1 MPQIVNKS
9 YFNKQN
15 ILYIPLASEAPLPS
29 AVTST
34 PNDGTYI
41 DALCI
46 EIEKTIL
53 VNALGLTTY
62 NELQLALADID
73 NPLNASYKKL
83 VNGDE
88 YDGKI
93 WVGLKYDL
101 SLIAN
106 AVWIEYVMQKN
117 TNLSA
122 VGNSQVNLEKG
133 NLVTPMYKIAN
144 ASASF
149 IKQYQGEYLNEPYV
163 NGIFVDWLGNNEGVY
178 VSLYRIVVK
187 NPEKISNI
195 IEDMEAS
202 NIIYTMDIIDYDK
215 ISNDKLKSYVD
226 SEGEII
232 FLSDDE
238 GGVLLT
244 TNKLEDKLR
253 DLKKAFS
260 KLKESASRNPDDD
273 IVIDATIQRFEFTY
287 ELSWKLMKAYLEY
300 NGNLE
305 ATSPRKAIKESFK
318 EGLIEDGAQ
327 WLDMLQDRNR
337 TSHTY
342 DENCAIEIFN
352 NIKEVI
358 Y

>member
-9 YFNKQN
+9 YFNNQN

-41 DALCI
+41 DSLCI

-53 VNALGLTTY
+53 ANALGLTTY

-73 NPLNASYKKL
+73 NPINASYKKL

-133 NLVTPMYKIAN
+133 TLVTPMYKIAN
-144 ASASF
+144 ASVSF
-149 IKQYQGEYLNEPYV
+149 IKQYQGEYLNEPIV
-163 NGIFVDWLGNNEGVY
+163 IGNFIDWQGCDDSVE
-178 VSLYRIVVK
+178 VSLYR
-187 NPEKISNI
+187 
-195 IEDMEAS
+195 
-202 NIIYTMDIIDYDK
+202 Y
-215 ISNDKLKSYVD
+215 
-226 SEGEII
+226 
-232 FLSDDE
+232 LSD
-238 GGVLLT
+238 
-244 TNKLEDKLR
+244 
-253 DLKKAFS
+253 KKADFPNVDLN
-260 KLKESASRNPDDD
+260 KFK
-273 IVIDATIQRFEFTY
+273 FY
-287 ELSWKLMKAYLEY
+287 EQI
-300 NGNLE
+300 N
-305 ATSPRKAIKESFK
+305 SF
-318 EGLIEDGAQ
+318 GI
-327 WLDMLQDRNR
+327 
-337 TSHTY
+337 
-342 DENCAIEIFN
+342 
-352 NIKEVI
+352 
-358 Y
+358 

>member
-41 DALCI
+41 DNLCI

-133 NLVTPMYKIAN
+133 TLVTPMYKIAN

-149 IKQYQGEYLNEPYV
+149 IKQYQGEYLDKPIVIGNF
-163 NGIFVDWLGNNEGVY
+163 IDWQGCLDGVE
-178 VSLYRIVVK
+178 VSLYR
-187 NPEKISNI
+187 
-195 IEDMEAS
+195 
-202 NIIYTMDIIDYDK
+202 Y
-215 ISNDKLKSYVD
+215 
-226 SEGEII
+226 
-232 FLSDDE
+232 LSDKKTDFPN
-238 GGVLLT
+238 VDL
-244 TNKLEDKLR
+244 NKFK
-253 DLKKAFS
+253 F
-260 KLKESASRNPDDD
+260 
-273 IVIDATIQRFEFTY
+273 Y
-287 ELSWKLMKAYLEY
+287 EQI
-300 NGNLE
+300 N
-305 ATSPRKAIKESFK
+305 SF
-318 EGLIEDGAQ
+318 GI
-327 WLDMLQDRNR
+327 
-337 TSHTY
+337 
-342 DENCAIEIFN
+342 
-352 NIKEVI
+352 
-358 Y
+358 

>member
-133 NLVTPMYKIAN
+133 TLVTPMYKIAN

-149 IKQYQGEYLNEPYV
+149 IKQYQGEYLNEPFV
-163 NGIFVDWLGNNEGVY
+163 NGIFVDWQGGDDSVE
-178 VSLYRIVVK
+178 VSLYR
-187 NPEKISNI
+187 
-195 IEDMEAS
+195 
-202 NIIYTMDIIDYDK
+202 Y
-215 ISNDKLKSYVD
+215 
-226 SEGEII
+226 
-232 FLSDDE
+232 LSDKKIDFPN
-238 GGVLLT
+238 VDL
-244 TNKLEDKLR
+244 NKFK
-253 DLKKAFS
+253 F
-260 KLKESASRNPDDD
+260 
-273 IVIDATIQRFEFTY
+273 Y
-287 ELSWKLMKAYLEY
+287 EQL
-300 NGNLE
+300 N
-305 ATSPRKAIKESFK
+305 SF
-318 EGLIEDGAQ
+318 GI
-327 WLDMLQDRNR
+327 
-337 TSHTY
+337 
-342 DENCAIEIFN
+342 
-352 NIKEVI
+352 
-358 Y
+358 

>member
-1 MPQIVNKS
+1 MPQIVSKS

-34 PNDGTYI
+34 PNNGTYI

-133 NLVTPMYKIAN
+133 TLVTPMYKIAN

-149 IKQYQGEYLNEPYV
+149 IKQYQGKILDEPIV
-163 NGIFVDWLGNNEGVY
+163 IGNFIDWQGGDDSVE
-178 VSLYRIVVK
+178 VSLYR
-187 NPEKISNI
+187 
-195 IEDMEAS
+195 
-202 NIIYTMDIIDYDK
+202 Y
-215 ISNDKLKSYVD
+215 
-226 SEGEII
+226 
-232 FLSDDE
+232 LSDKKTDFPN
-238 GGVLLT
+238 VDL
-244 TNKLEDKLR
+244 NKFK
-253 DLKKAFS
+253 F
-260 KLKESASRNPDDD
+260 
-273 IVIDATIQRFEFTY
+273 Y
-287 ELSWKLMKAYLEY
+287 EQI
-300 NGNLE
+300 N
-305 ATSPRKAIKESFK
+305 SF
-318 EGLIEDGAQ
+318 GI
-327 WLDMLQDRNR
+327 
-337 TSHTY
+337 
-342 DENCAIEIFN
+342 
-352 NIKEVI
+352 
-358 Y
+358 

>member
-1 MPQIVNKS
+1 MPQIVSKS

-41 DALCI
+41 DNLCI

-53 VNALGLTTY
+53 VNALGLPTY

-101 SLIAN
+101 SLIAQ
-106 AVWIEYVMQKN
+106 AVWMEYVMQKN

-133 NLVTPMYKIAN
+133 TLVTPMYKIAN

-149 IKQYQGEYLNEPYV
+149 IKQYQGEYLNEPIV
-163 NGIFVDWLGNNEGVY
+163 IGNFIDWQGCDDSVE
-178 VSLYRIVVK
+178 VSLYR
-187 NPEKISNI
+187 
-195 IEDMEAS
+195 
-202 NIIYTMDIIDYDK
+202 Y
-215 ISNDKLKSYVD
+215 
-226 SEGEII
+226 
-232 FLSDDE
+232 LSDKKTDFPN
-238 GGVLLT
+238 VDL
-244 TNKLEDKLR
+244 NKFK
-253 DLKKAFS
+253 F
-260 KLKESASRNPDDD
+260 
-273 IVIDATIQRFEFTY
+273 Y
-287 ELSWKLMKAYLEY
+287 EQINYF
-300 NGNLE
+300 G
-305 ATSPRKAIKESFK
+305 I
-318 EGLIEDGAQ
+318 
-327 WLDMLQDRNR
+327 
-337 TSHTY
+337 
-342 DENCAIEIFN
+342 
-352 NIKEVI
+352 
-358 Y
+358 

>member
-1 MPQIVNKS
+1 MPQIVSKS

-62 NELQLALADID
+62 NELQLAIADEFT
-73 NPLNASYKKL
+73 NPLYASYDKL

-106 AVWIEYVMQKN
+106 AVWIDYVMQKN

-133 NLVTPMYKIAN
+133 TLVTPMYKIAN

-149 IKQYQGEYLNEPYV
+149 IKQYQGEYLNEPIV
-163 NGIFVDWLGNNEGVY
+163 IGNFIDWQGCNDSVE
-178 VSLYRIVVK
+178 VSLYR
-187 NPEKISNI
+187 
-195 IEDMEAS
+195 
-202 NIIYTMDIIDYDK
+202 Y
-215 ISNDKLKSYVD
+215 
-226 SEGEII
+226 
-232 FLSDDE
+232 LSDKKTDFPN
-238 GGVLLT
+238 VDL
-244 TNKLEDKLR
+244 NKFK
-253 DLKKAFS
+253 F
-260 KLKESASRNPDDD
+260 
-273 IVIDATIQRFEFTY
+273 Y
-287 ELSWKLMKAYLEY
+287 EQI
-300 NGNLE
+300 N
-305 ATSPRKAIKESFK
+305 SF
-318 EGLIEDGAQ
+318 GI
-327 WLDMLQDRNR
+327 
-337 TSHTY
+337 
-342 DENCAIEIFN
+342 
-352 NIKEVI
+352 
-358 Y
+358 

>member
-106 AVWIEYVMQKN
+106 AVWIEYVIQKN

-122 VGNSQVNLEKG
+122 VGNSQVNVEKG
-133 NLVTPMYKIAN
+133 TLVTPMYKIAN

-149 IKQYQGEYLNEPYV
+149 IKQYQGEYLNEPFV
-163 NGIFVDWLGNNEGVY
+163 NGIFVDWQGGDDSVE
-178 VSLYRIVVK
+178 VSLYR
-187 NPEKISNI
+187 
-195 IEDMEAS
+195 
-202 NIIYTMDIIDYDK
+202 Y
-215 ISNDKLKSYVD
+215 
-226 SEGEII
+226 
-232 FLSDDE
+232 LSDKKTDFPN
-238 GGVLLT
+238 VDL
-244 TNKLEDKLR
+244 NKFK
-253 DLKKAFS
+253 F
-260 KLKESASRNPDDD
+260 
-273 IVIDATIQRFEFTY
+273 Y
-287 ELSWKLMKAYLEY
+287 EQI
-300 NGNLE
+300 N
-305 ATSPRKAIKESFK
+305 SF
-318 EGLIEDGAQ
+318 GI
-327 WLDMLQDRNR
+327 
-337 TSHTY
+337 
-342 DENCAIEIFN
+342 
-352 NIKEVI
+352 
-358 Y
+358 

>member
-1 MPQIVNKS
+1 MPQIVSKS

-41 DALCI
+41 DNLCI

-73 NPLNASYKKL
+73 NPLYASYKKL

-133 NLVTPMYKIAN
+133 TLVTPMYKIAN

-149 IKQYQGEYLNEPYV
+149 IKQYQGQYLDEPIV
-163 NGIFVDWLGNNEGVY
+163 IGNFIDWQGCLDGVE
-178 VSLYRIVVK
+178 VSLYR
-187 NPEKISNI
+187 
-195 IEDMEAS
+195 
-202 NIIYTMDIIDYDK
+202 Y
-215 ISNDKLKSYVD
+215 
-226 SEGEII
+226 
-232 FLSDDE
+232 LSDKKTDFPNAD
-238 GGVLLT
+238 L
-244 TNKLEDKLR
+244 NKFK
-253 DLKKAFS
+253 F
-260 KLKESASRNPDDD
+260 
-273 IVIDATIQRFEFTY
+273 Y
-287 ELSWKLMKAYLEY
+287 EQI
-300 NGNLE
+300 N
-305 ATSPRKAIKESFK
+305 SF
-318 EGLIEDGAQ
+318 GI
-327 WLDMLQDRNR
+327 
-337 TSHTY
+337 
-342 DENCAIEIFN
+342 
-352 NIKEVI
+352 
-358 Y
+358 

>member
-1 MPQIVNKS
+1 MPQIVDKS

-41 DALCI
+41 DNLCI

-83 VNGDE
+83 VEGEE

-93 WVGLKYDL
+93 WVGLKHDL
-101 SLIAN
+101 SLIAQ

-133 NLVTPMYKIAN
+133 SLVTPMYKIAN

-149 IKQYQGEYLNEPYV
+149 IKQYQGNILDKPIV
-163 NGIFVDWLGNNEGVY
+163 NGIFVDWCGFNNEVE
-178 VSLYRIVVK
+178 VSLYR
-187 NPEKISNI
+187 
-195 IEDMEAS
+195 
-202 NIIYTMDIIDYDK
+202 Y
-215 ISNDKLKSYVD
+215 
-226 SEGEII
+226 
-232 FLSDDE
+232 LSDKKTDFPN
-238 GGVLLT
+238 VDL
-244 TNKLEDKLR
+244 DKF
-253 DLKKAFS
+253 KF
-260 KLKESASRNPDDD
+260 
-273 IVIDATIQRFEFTY
+273 Y
-287 ELSWKLMKAYLEY
+287 EQI
-300 NGNLE
+300 N
-305 ATSPRKAIKESFK
+305 SF
-318 EGLIEDGAQ
+318 GI
-327 WLDMLQDRNR
+327 
-337 TSHTY
+337 
-342 DENCAIEIFN
+342 
-352 NIKEVI
+352 
-358 Y
+358 

>member
-41 DALCI
+41 DALCV

-73 NPLNASYKKL
+73 NPLYASYKKL

-149 IKQYQGEYLNEPYV
+149 IKQYQGQYLDEPIV
-163 NGIFVDWLGNNEGVY
+163 IGNFIDWQGCDDSVE
-178 VSLYRIVVK
+178 VSLYR
-187 NPEKISNI
+187 
-195 IEDMEAS
+195 
-202 NIIYTMDIIDYDK
+202 Y
-215 ISNDKLKSYVD
+215 
-226 SEGEII
+226 
-232 FLSDDE
+232 LSD
-238 GGVLLT
+238 
-244 TNKLEDKLR
+244 
-253 DLKKAFS
+253 KKADFPNVDLN
-260 KLKESASRNPDDD
+260 KFK
-273 IVIDATIQRFEFTY
+273 FY
-287 ELSWKLMKAYLEY
+287 EQL
-300 NGNLE
+300 N
-305 ATSPRKAIKESFK
+305 SF
-318 EGLIEDGAQ
+318 GI
-327 WLDMLQDRNR
+327 
-337 TSHTY
+337 
-342 DENCAIEIFN
+342 
-352 NIKEVI
+352 
-358 Y
+358 

>member
-1 MPQIVNKS
+1 MPQIVSKS

-53 VNALGLTTY
+53 ANALGLTTY

-133 NLVTPMYKIAN
+133 TLVTPMYKIAN

-149 IKQYQGEYLNEPYV
+149 IKQYQGEYLDEPIITGNFIDWQGCDDSVEV
-163 NGIFVDWLGNNEGVY
+163 N
-178 VSLYRIVVK
+178 LYR
-187 NPEKISNI
+187 
-195 IEDMEAS
+195 
-202 NIIYTMDIIDYDK
+202 YLCDK
-215 ISNDKLKSYVD
+215 KTDFTNVD
-226 SEGEII
+226 
-232 FLSDDE
+232 L
-238 GGVLLT
+238 
-244 TNKLEDKLR
+244 NKFK
-253 DLKKAFS
+253 F
-260 KLKESASRNPDDD
+260 
-273 IVIDATIQRFEFTY
+273 Y
-287 ELSWKLMKAYLEY
+287 EQL
-300 NGNLE
+300 N
-305 ATSPRKAIKESFK
+305 SF
-318 EGLIEDGAQ
+318 GI
-327 WLDMLQDRNR
+327 
-337 TSHTY
+337 
-342 DENCAIEIFN
+342 
-352 NIKEVI
+352 
-358 Y
+358 

>member
-1 MPQIVNKS
+1 MPQIVSKS

-41 DALCI
+41 DDLCI

-133 NLVTPMYKIAN
+133 TLVTPMYKIAN

-149 IKQYQGEYLNEPYV
+149 IKQYQGEYLNEPIIIG
-163 NGIFVDWLGNNEGVY
+163 NFIDWQGCNDSVE
-178 VSLYRIVVK
+178 VSLYR
-187 NPEKISNI
+187 
-195 IEDMEAS
+195 
-202 NIIYTMDIIDYDK
+202 Y
-215 ISNDKLKSYVD
+215 
-226 SEGEII
+226 
-232 FLSDDE
+232 LSDKKTDFPN
-238 GGVLLT
+238 VDL
-244 TNKLEDKLR
+244 NKFK
-253 DLKKAFS
+253 F
-260 KLKESASRNPDDD
+260 
-273 IVIDATIQRFEFTY
+273 Y
-287 ELSWKLMKAYLEY
+287 EQL
-300 NGNLE
+300 N
-305 ATSPRKAIKESFK
+305 SF
-318 EGLIEDGAQ
+318 GI
-327 WLDMLQDRNR
+327 
-337 TSHTY
+337 
-342 DENCAIEIFN
+342 
-352 NIKEVI
+352 
-358 Y
+358 

>member
-62 NELQLALADID
+62 NELQLAIADEFT
-73 NPLNASYKKL
+73 NPLYASYDKL

-133 NLVTPMYKIAN
+133 TLVTPMYKIAN

-149 IKQYQGEYLNEPYV
+149 IKQYQGEYLDDPIVIGNF
-163 NGIFVDWLGNNEGVY
+163 IDWQGCDDSVE
-178 VSLYRIVVK
+178 VSLYR
-187 NPEKISNI
+187 
-195 IEDMEAS
+195 
-202 NIIYTMDIIDYDK
+202 Y
-215 ISNDKLKSYVD
+215 
-226 SEGEII
+226 
-232 FLSDDE
+232 LSDKKTDFPN
-238 GGVLLT
+238 VDL
-244 TNKLEDKLR
+244 NKFK
-253 DLKKAFS
+253 F
-260 KLKESASRNPDDD
+260 
-273 IVIDATIQRFEFTY
+273 Y
-287 ELSWKLMKAYLEY
+287 EQI
-300 NGNLE
+300 N
-305 ATSPRKAIKESFK
+305 SF
-318 EGLIEDGAQ
+318 GI
-327 WLDMLQDRNR
+327 
-337 TSHTY
+337 
-342 DENCAIEIFN
+342 
-352 NIKEVI
+352 
-358 Y
+358 

>member
-1 MPQIVNKS
+1 MPQIVSKS

-41 DALCI
+41 DALCV

-83 VNGDE
+83 VEGDE
-88 YDGKI
+88 YDDKI
-93 WVGLKYDL
+93 WVGLKNDL

-133 NLVTPMYKIAN
+133 TLVTPMYKIAN

-149 IKQYQGEYLNEPYV
+149 IKQYQGNILDEPIV
-163 NGIFVDWLGNNEGVY
+163 IGNFIDWQGCDDSVE
-178 VSLYRIVVK
+178 VSLYR
-187 NPEKISNI
+187 
-195 IEDMEAS
+195 
-202 NIIYTMDIIDYDK
+202 Y
-215 ISNDKLKSYVD
+215 
-226 SEGEII
+226 
-232 FLSDDE
+232 LSD
-238 GGVLLT
+238 
-244 TNKLEDKLR
+244 
-253 DLKKAFS
+253 KKADFPNVDLN
-260 KLKESASRNPDDD
+260 KFK
-273 IVIDATIQRFEFTY
+273 FY
-287 ELSWKLMKAYLEY
+287 EQI
-300 NGNLE
+300 N
-305 ATSPRKAIKESFK
+305 SF
-318 EGLIEDGAQ
+318 GI
-327 WLDMLQDRNR
+327 
-337 TSHTY
+337 
-342 DENCAIEIFN
+342 
-352 NIKEVI
+352 
-358 Y
+358 

>member
-88 YDGKI
+88 YDDKI

-133 NLVTPMYKIAN
+133 TLVTPMYKIAN

-149 IKQYQGEYLNEPYV
+149 IKQYQGEYLNEPIV
-163 NGIFVDWLGNNEGVY
+163 IGNFIDWQGGDDSVE
-178 VSLYRIVVK
+178 VSLYR
-187 NPEKISNI
+187 
-195 IEDMEAS
+195 
-202 NIIYTMDIIDYDK
+202 Y
-215 ISNDKLKSYVD
+215 
-226 SEGEII
+226 
-232 FLSDDE
+232 LSDKKTDFPN
-238 GGVLLT
+238 VDL
-244 TNKLEDKLR
+244 NKFK
-253 DLKKAFS
+253 F
-260 KLKESASRNPDDD
+260 
-273 IVIDATIQRFEFTY
+273 Y
-287 ELSWKLMKAYLEY
+287 EQI
-300 NGNLE
+300 N
-305 ATSPRKAIKESFK
+305 SF
-318 EGLIEDGAQ
+318 GI
-327 WLDMLQDRNR
+327 
-337 TSHTY
+337 
-342 DENCAIEIFN
+342 
-352 NIKEVI
+352 
-358 Y
+358 

>member
-15 ILYIPLASEAPLPS
+15 ILYIPLSSEAPLPS

-133 NLVTPMYKIAN
+133 TLVTPMYKIAN
-144 ASASF
+144 ASAGF
-149 IKQYQGEYLNEPYV
+149 IKQYQGEYLYEPIV
-163 NGIFVDWLGNNEGVY
+163 IGNFIDWQGCNDSVE
-178 VSLYRIVVK
+178 VSLYR
-187 NPEKISNI
+187 
-195 IEDMEAS
+195 
-202 NIIYTMDIIDYDK
+202 Y
-215 ISNDKLKSYVD
+215 
-226 SEGEII
+226 
-232 FLSDDE
+232 LSDKKTDFPN
-238 GGVLLT
+238 VDL
-244 TNKLEDKLR
+244 NKFK
-253 DLKKAFS
+253 F
-260 KLKESASRNPDDD
+260 
-273 IVIDATIQRFEFTY
+273 Y
-287 ELSWKLMKAYLEY
+287 EQI
-300 NGNLE
+300 N
-305 ATSPRKAIKESFK
+305 SF
-318 EGLIEDGAQ
+318 GI
-327 WLDMLQDRNR
+327 
-337 TSHTY
+337 
-342 DENCAIEIFN
+342 
-352 NIKEVI
+352 
-358 Y
+358 

>member
-1 MPQIVNKS
+1 MPQIVSKS

-41 DALCI
+41 DNLCI

-73 NPLNASYKKL
+73 NPLYASYKKL

-133 NLVTPMYKIAN
+133 TLVTPMYKIAN

-149 IKQYQGEYLNEPYV
+149 IKQYQGQYLDEPIV
-163 NGIFVDWLGNNEGVY
+163 IGNFIDWQGCDDSVE
-178 VSLYRIVVK
+178 VSLYR
-187 NPEKISNI
+187 
-195 IEDMEAS
+195 
-202 NIIYTMDIIDYDK
+202 Y
-215 ISNDKLKSYVD
+215 
-226 SEGEII
+226 
-232 FLSDDE
+232 LSD
-238 GGVLLT
+238 
-244 TNKLEDKLR
+244 
-253 DLKKAFS
+253 KKADFPNVDLN
-260 KLKESASRNPDDD
+260 KFK
-273 IVIDATIQRFEFTY
+273 FY
-287 ELSWKLMKAYLEY
+287 EQI
-300 NGNLE
+300 N
-305 ATSPRKAIKESFK
+305 SF
-318 EGLIEDGAQ
+318 GI
-327 WLDMLQDRNR
+327 
-337 TSHTY
+337 
-342 DENCAIEIFN
+342 
-352 NIKEVI
+352 
-358 Y
+358 

>member
-1 MPQIVNKS
+1 MPQIVSKS

-41 DALCI
+41 DNLCI

-106 AVWIEYVMQKN
+106 AVWIDYVMQKN

-122 VGNSQVNLEKG
+122 VGNSKVNLEKG
-133 NLVTPMYKIAN
+133 TLVTPMYKIAN

-149 IKQYQGEYLNEPYV
+149 IKQYQGEYLNEPIIIGNFIDWQGCDDSIEV
-163 NGIFVDWLGNNEGVY
+163 N
-178 VSLYRIVVK
+178 LYRYLV
-187 NPEKISNI
+187 
-195 IEDMEAS
+195 
-202 NIIYTMDIIDYDK
+202 DK
-215 ISNDKLKSYVD
+215 KTDFPNVD
-226 SEGEII
+226 
-232 FLSDDE
+232 L
-238 GGVLLT
+238 
-244 TNKLEDKLR
+244 NKFKFY
-253 DLKKAFS
+253 KQI
-260 KLKESASRNPDDD
+260 N
-273 IVIDATIQRFEFTY
+273 
-287 ELSWKLMKAYLEY
+287 
-300 NGNLE
+300 
-305 ATSPRKAIKESFK
+305 SF
-318 EGLIEDGAQ
+318 GI
-327 WLDMLQDRNR
+327 
-337 TSHTY
+337 
-342 DENCAIEIFN
+342 
-352 NIKEVI
+352 
-358 Y
+358 

>member
-34 PNDGTYI
+34 PNDGAYI

-73 NPLNASYKKL
+73 NPLNASYKKM

-133 NLVTPMYKIAN
+133 TLVTPMYKIAN

-149 IKQYQGEYLNEPYV
+149 IKQYQGQYLDEPIV
-163 NGIFVDWLGNNEGVY
+163 IGNFIDWQGGDDSVE
-178 VSLYRIVVK
+178 VSLYR
-187 NPEKISNI
+187 
-195 IEDMEAS
+195 
-202 NIIYTMDIIDYDK
+202 Y
-215 ISNDKLKSYVD
+215 
-226 SEGEII
+226 
-232 FLSDDE
+232 LSDKKTDFPN
-238 GGVLLT
+238 VDL
-244 TNKLEDKLR
+244 NKFK
-253 DLKKAFS
+253 F
-260 KLKESASRNPDDD
+260 
-273 IVIDATIQRFEFTY
+273 Y
-287 ELSWKLMKAYLEY
+287 EQI
-300 NGNLE
+300 N
-305 ATSPRKAIKESFK
+305 SF
-318 EGLIEDGAQ
+318 GI
-327 WLDMLQDRNR
+327 
-337 TSHTY
+337 
-342 DENCAIEIFN
+342 
-352 NIKEVI
+352 
-358 Y
+358 

>member
-41 DALCI
+41 DALCV
-46 EIEKTIL
+46 EIEKTIF
-53 VNALGLTTY
+53 VNALGLATY

-73 NPLNASYKKL
+73 NPLYASYKKL

-88 YDGKI
+88 YDDKI

-133 NLVTPMYKIAN
+133 TLVTPMYKIAN

-149 IKQYQGEYLNEPYV
+149 IKQYQGQYLDEPIV
-163 NGIFVDWLGNNEGVY
+163 IGNFIDWQGCDDSVE
-178 VSLYRIVVK
+178 VSLYR
-187 NPEKISNI
+187 
-195 IEDMEAS
+195 
-202 NIIYTMDIIDYDK
+202 Y
-215 ISNDKLKSYVD
+215 
-226 SEGEII
+226 
-232 FLSDDE
+232 LSD
-238 GGVLLT
+238 
-244 TNKLEDKLR
+244 
-253 DLKKAFS
+253 KKADFPNVDLN
-260 KLKESASRNPDDD
+260 KFK
-273 IVIDATIQRFEFTY
+273 FY
-287 ELSWKLMKAYLEY
+287 EQI
-300 NGNLE
+300 N
-305 ATSPRKAIKESFK
+305 SF
-318 EGLIEDGAQ
+318 GI
-327 WLDMLQDRNR
+327 
-337 TSHTY
+337 
-342 DENCAIEIFN
+342 
-352 NIKEVI
+352 
-358 Y
+358 

>member
-1 MPQIVNKS
+1 MPQIVSKS

-41 DALCI
+41 DNLCI

-133 NLVTPMYKIAN
+133 TLVTPMYKIAN

-178 VSLYRIVVK
+178 VSLYRYLVDK
-187 NPEKISNI
+187 KTDFPNI
-195 IEDMEAS
+195 D
-202 NIIYTMDIIDYDK
+202 
-215 ISNDKLKSYVD
+215 L
-226 SEGEII
+226 
-232 FLSDDE
+232 
-238 GGVLLT
+238 
-244 TNKLEDKLR
+244 NKFK
-253 DLKKAFS
+253 F
-260 KLKESASRNPDDD
+260 
-273 IVIDATIQRFEFTY
+273 Y
-287 ELSWKLMKAYLEY
+287 EQI
-300 NGNLE
+300 N
-305 ATSPRKAIKESFK
+305 SF
-318 EGLIEDGAQ
+318 GI
-327 WLDMLQDRNR
+327 
-337 TSHTY
+337 
-342 DENCAIEIFN
+342 
-352 NIKEVI
+352 
-358 Y
+358 

>member
-62 NELQLALADID
+62 NELQLAIADEFT
-73 NPLNASYKKL
+73 NPLYASYDKL

-133 NLVTPMYKIAN
+133 TLVTPMYKIAN

-149 IKQYQGEYLNEPYV
+149 IKQYQGNILDEPIIYD
-163 NGIFVDWLGNNEGVY
+163 NYFIDWQGCDDSVE
-178 VSLYRIVVK
+178 VSLYR
-187 NPEKISNI
+187 
-195 IEDMEAS
+195 
-202 NIIYTMDIIDYDK
+202 Y
-215 ISNDKLKSYVD
+215 
-226 SEGEII
+226 
-232 FLSDDE
+232 LSDKKTDFSN
-238 GGVLLT
+238 VDL
-244 TNKLEDKLR
+244 NKFK
-253 DLKKAFS
+253 F
-260 KLKESASRNPDDD
+260 
-273 IVIDATIQRFEFTY
+273 Y
-287 ELSWKLMKAYLEY
+287 EQI
-300 NGNLE
+300 N
-305 ATSPRKAIKESFK
+305 SF
-318 EGLIEDGAQ
+318 GI
-327 WLDMLQDRNR
+327 
-337 TSHTY
+337 
-342 DENCAIEIFN
+342 
-352 NIKEVI
+352 
-358 Y
+358 

>member
-73 NPLNASYKKL
+73 NPLYASYKKM

-133 NLVTPMYKIAN
+133 TLVTPMYKIAN

-149 IKQYQGEYLNEPYV
+149 IKQYQGEYLDDPIVIGNF
-163 NGIFVDWLGNNEGVY
+163 IDWQGCLDGVE
-178 VSLYRIVVK
+178 VSLYR
-187 NPEKISNI
+187 
-195 IEDMEAS
+195 
-202 NIIYTMDIIDYDK
+202 Y
-215 ISNDKLKSYVD
+215 
-226 SEGEII
+226 
-232 FLSDDE
+232 LSDKKTDFPN
-238 GGVLLT
+238 VDL
-244 TNKLEDKLR
+244 NKFK
-253 DLKKAFS
+253 F
-260 KLKESASRNPDDD
+260 
-273 IVIDATIQRFEFTY
+273 Y
-287 ELSWKLMKAYLEY
+287 EQI
-300 NGNLE
+300 N
-305 ATSPRKAIKESFK
+305 SF
-318 EGLIEDGAQ
+318 GI
-327 WLDMLQDRNR
+327 
-337 TSHTY
+337 
-342 DENCAIEIFN
+342 
-352 NIKEVI
+352 
-358 Y
+358 

>member
-1 MPQIVNKS
+1 MPQIVSKS

-41 DALCI
+41 DNLCI

-73 NPLNASYKKL
+73 NPLYASYKKL

-149 IKQYQGEYLNEPYV
+149 IKQYQGQYLDEPIV
-163 NGIFVDWLGNNEGVY
+163 IGNFIDWQGCLDGVE
-178 VSLYRIVVK
+178 VSLYR
-187 NPEKISNI
+187 
-195 IEDMEAS
+195 
-202 NIIYTMDIIDYDK
+202 Y
-215 ISNDKLKSYVD
+215 
-226 SEGEII
+226 
-232 FLSDDE
+232 LSDKKTDFPN
-238 GGVLLT
+238 VDL
-244 TNKLEDKLR
+244 NKFK
-253 DLKKAFS
+253 F
-260 KLKESASRNPDDD
+260 
-273 IVIDATIQRFEFTY
+273 Y
-287 ELSWKLMKAYLEY
+287 EQI
-300 NGNLE
+300 N
-305 ATSPRKAIKESFK
+305 SF
-318 EGLIEDGAQ
+318 GI
-327 WLDMLQDRNR
+327 
-337 TSHTY
+337 
-342 DENCAIEIFN
+342 
-352 NIKEVI
+352 
-358 Y
+358 

>member
-41 DALCI
+41 DNLCI

-133 NLVTPMYKIAN
+133 TLVTPMYKIAN

-149 IKQYQGEYLNEPYV
+149 IKQYQGEYLNEPIV
-163 NGIFVDWLGNNEGVY
+163 IGNFIDWQGCDDSVE
-178 VSLYRIVVK
+178 VSLYR
-187 NPEKISNI
+187 
-195 IEDMEAS
+195 
-202 NIIYTMDIIDYDK
+202 Y
-215 ISNDKLKSYVD
+215 
-226 SEGEII
+226 
-232 FLSDDE
+232 LSDKKTDFPN
-238 GGVLLT
+238 VDL
-244 TNKLEDKLR
+244 NKFK
-253 DLKKAFS
+253 F
-260 KLKESASRNPDDD
+260 
-273 IVIDATIQRFEFTY
+273 Y
-287 ELSWKLMKAYLEY
+287 EQI
-300 NGNLE
+300 N
-305 ATSPRKAIKESFK
+305 SF
-318 EGLIEDGAQ
+318 GI
-327 WLDMLQDRNR
+327 
-337 TSHTY
+337 
-342 DENCAIEIFN
+342 
-352 NIKEVI
+352 
-358 Y
+358 

>member
-1 MPQIVNKS
+1 MPQIVSKS

-88 YDGKI
+88 YDDKI

-133 NLVTPMYKIAN
+133 TLVTPMYKIAN

-149 IKQYQGEYLNEPYV
+149 IKQYQGEYLNEPIV
-163 NGIFVDWLGNNEGVY
+163 IGNFIDWQGGDDSVE
-178 VSLYRIVVK
+178 VSLYR
-187 NPEKISNI
+187 
-195 IEDMEAS
+195 
-202 NIIYTMDIIDYDK
+202 Y
-215 ISNDKLKSYVD
+215 
-226 SEGEII
+226 
-232 FLSDDE
+232 LSDKKTDFPN
-238 GGVLLT
+238 VDL
-244 TNKLEDKLR
+244 NKFK
-253 DLKKAFS
+253 F
-260 KLKESASRNPDDD
+260 
-273 IVIDATIQRFEFTY
+273 Y
-287 ELSWKLMKAYLEY
+287 EQI
-300 NGNLE
+300 N
-305 ATSPRKAIKESFK
+305 SF
-318 EGLIEDGAQ
+318 GI
-327 WLDMLQDRNR
+327 
-337 TSHTY
+337 
-342 DENCAIEIFN
+342 
-352 NIKEVI
+352 
-358 Y
+358 

>member
-1 MPQIVNKS
+1 MPQIVSKS

-62 NELQLALADID
+62 NELQLAIADEFT
-73 NPLNASYKKL
+73 NPLYASYDKL

-133 NLVTPMYKIAN
+133 TLVTPMYKIAN

-149 IKQYQGEYLNEPYV
+149 IKQYQGEYLDEPIV
-163 NGIFVDWLGNNEGVY
+163 IGNFIDWQGCNDSVE
-178 VSLYRIVVK
+178 VSLYR
-187 NPEKISNI
+187 
-195 IEDMEAS
+195 
-202 NIIYTMDIIDYDK
+202 Y
-215 ISNDKLKSYVD
+215 
-226 SEGEII
+226 
-232 FLSDDE
+232 LSDKKTDFPN
-238 GGVLLT
+238 VDL
-244 TNKLEDKLR
+244 NKFK
-253 DLKKAFS
+253 F
-260 KLKESASRNPDDD
+260 
-273 IVIDATIQRFEFTY
+273 Y
-287 ELSWKLMKAYLEY
+287 EQL
-300 NGNLE
+300 N
-305 ATSPRKAIKESFK
+305 SF
-318 EGLIEDGAQ
+318 GI
-327 WLDMLQDRNR
+327 
-337 TSHTY
+337 
-342 DENCAIEIFN
+342 
-352 NIKEVI
+352 
-358 Y
+358 

>member
-101 SLIAN
+101 SLIAQ

-133 NLVTPMYKIAN
+133 TLVTPMYKIAN

-149 IKQYQGEYLNEPYV
+149 IKQYQGNILDEPIIYD
-163 NGIFVDWLGNNEGVY
+163 NYFIDWQGCEDSVE
-178 VSLYRIVVK
+178 VSLYR
-187 NPEKISNI
+187 
-195 IEDMEAS
+195 
-202 NIIYTMDIIDYDK
+202 Y
-215 ISNDKLKSYVD
+215 
-226 SEGEII
+226 
-232 FLSDDE
+232 LSDKKTDFPN
-238 GGVLLT
+238 VDL
-244 TNKLEDKLR
+244 NKFK
-253 DLKKAFS
+253 F
-260 KLKESASRNPDDD
+260 
-273 IVIDATIQRFEFTY
+273 Y
-287 ELSWKLMKAYLEY
+287 EQI
-300 NGNLE
+300 N
-305 ATSPRKAIKESFK
+305 SF
-318 EGLIEDGAQ
+318 GI
-327 WLDMLQDRNR
+327 
-337 TSHTY
+337 
-342 DENCAIEIFN
+342 
-352 NIKEVI
+352 
-358 Y
+358 

>member
-46 EIEKTIL
+46 AIEKTIL

-106 AVWIEYVMQKN
+106 AVWIEYVSQKN

-133 NLVTPMYKIAN
+133 TLVTPMYKIAN

-149 IKQYQGEYLNEPYV
+149 IKQYQGEYLNEPIIIG
-163 NGIFVDWLGNNEGVY
+163 NFIDWQGCDDSVE
-178 VSLYRIVVK
+178 VSLYR
-187 NPEKISNI
+187 
-195 IEDMEAS
+195 
-202 NIIYTMDIIDYDK
+202 Y
-215 ISNDKLKSYVD
+215 
-226 SEGEII
+226 
-232 FLSDDE
+232 LSDKKTDFPN
-238 GGVLLT
+238 VDL
-244 TNKLEDKLR
+244 NKFK
-253 DLKKAFS
+253 F
-260 KLKESASRNPDDD
+260 
-273 IVIDATIQRFEFTY
+273 Y
-287 ELSWKLMKAYLEY
+287 EQI
-300 NGNLE
+300 N
-305 ATSPRKAIKESFK
+305 SF
-318 EGLIEDGAQ
+318 GI
-327 WLDMLQDRNR
+327 
-337 TSHTY
+337 
-342 DENCAIEIFN
+342 
-352 NIKEVI
+352 
-358 Y
+358 

>member
-1 MPQIVNKS
+1 MPQIVSKS

-41 DALCI
+41 DALCV

-53 VNALGLTTY
+53 VNALGLATY

-73 NPLNASYKKL
+73 NPLYASYKKL

-149 IKQYQGEYLNEPYV
+149 IKQYQGQYLDEPIV
-163 NGIFVDWLGNNEGVY
+163 IGNFIDWQGCLDGVE
-178 VSLYRIVVK
+178 VSLYR
-187 NPEKISNI
+187 
-195 IEDMEAS
+195 
-202 NIIYTMDIIDYDK
+202 Y
-215 ISNDKLKSYVD
+215 
-226 SEGEII
+226 
-232 FLSDDE
+232 LSDKKTDFPN
-238 GGVLLT
+238 VDL
-244 TNKLEDKLR
+244 NK
-253 DLKKAFS
+253 F
-260 KLKESASRNPDDD
+260 
-273 IVIDATIQRFEFTY
+273 RFY
-287 ELSWKLMKAYLEY
+287 EQI
-300 NGNLE
+300 N
-305 ATSPRKAIKESFK
+305 SF
-318 EGLIEDGAQ
+318 GI
-327 WLDMLQDRNR
+327 
-337 TSHTY
+337 
-342 DENCAIEIFN
+342 
-352 NIKEVI
+352 
-358 Y
+358 

>member
-122 VGNSQVNLEKG
+122 VGNSQVNVEKG
-133 NLVTPMYKIAN
+133 TLVTPMYKIAN

-149 IKQYQGEYLNEPYV
+149 IKQYQGEYLNEPFV
-163 NGIFVDWLGNNEGVY
+163 NGIFVDWQGCNDSVD
-178 VSLYRIVVK
+178 VSLYRYLV
-187 NPEKISNI
+187 
-195 IEDMEAS
+195 
-202 NIIYTMDIIDYDK
+202 DK
-215 ISNDKLKSYVD
+215 KTDFPNVD
-226 SEGEII
+226 
-232 FLSDDE
+232 L
-238 GGVLLT
+238 
-244 TNKLEDKLR
+244 NKFK
-253 DLKKAFS
+253 F
-260 KLKESASRNPDDD
+260 
-273 IVIDATIQRFEFTY
+273 Y
-287 ELSWKLMKAYLEY
+287 EQI
-300 NGNLE
+300 N
-305 ATSPRKAIKESFK
+305 SF
-318 EGLIEDGAQ
+318 GI
-327 WLDMLQDRNR
+327 
-337 TSHTY
+337 
-342 DENCAIEIFN
+342 
-352 NIKEVI
+352 
-358 Y
+358 